1 MKKDTFNK
9 LTIDEQLKYFNQEL
23 AKGNSLTSICKSI
36 EIGRSTVSD
45 RFKKI
50 NYKFNKDTNQYEMIK
65 NNGSNTNVI
74 IKEKSNNSN
83 NVSATD
89 TVNEVIN
96 ISSED
101 IKKNLL
107 ELATNYEII
116 QKIIDDYKCNTS
128 VVKKQIIIDLPQAE
142 SKLIT
147 WRINQQVVEIFNEFA
162 NKNNQF
168 KKVDLLSQALLD
180 FVNKYE

>member
-1 MKKDTFNK
+1 MT
-9 LTIDEQLKYFNQEL
+9 TI
-23 AKGNSLTSICKSI
+23 
-36 EIGRSTVSD
+36 
-45 RFKKI
+45 
-50 NYKFNKDTNQYEMIK
+50 
-65 NNGSNTNVI
+65 NTNVI

-128 VVKKQIIIDLPQAE
+128 VVKKQIIIDLPQSE

>member
-1 MKKDTFNK
+1 MNKDTFNK
-9 LTIDEQLKYFNQEL
+9 LTINEQLEYFNQEL
-23 AKGNSLTSICKSI
+23 IKGNTLTNICKSI
-36 EIGRSTVSD
+36 KIGRSTVSD

-50 NYKFNKDTNQYEMIK
+50 NYKFNKDTNQYEYIE
-65 NNGSNTNVI
+65 NNDSNTDVI
-74 IKEKSNNSN
+74 KHKNSN
-83 NVSATD
+83 SRNISIAD

-107 ELATNYEII
+107 DLATNYEII
-116 QKIIDDYKCNTS
+116 QEIIANYKCNTS
-128 VVKKQIIIDLPQAE
+128 VVKEQIIIDLPKSD
-142 SKLIT
+142 SKIIT
-147 WRINQQVVEIFNEFA
+147 WRVNQEVAEIFNEFA

-168 KKVDLLSQALLD
+168 KKVDLISQALLD